1 MVKNWMLSP
10 KIWNKARM
18 ATVTIS
24 IQLCTKHPSQV
35 NSTRKRK
42 KSHTNCIEIDK
53 NVLIHKWHNYLKKK
67 NPKKSGRKTLR
78 TYKCIYCAKFKHTQK
93 NQISI
98 YQQLETKTEETIL
111 FIIALPKIKFLSIN
125 LTSTGCIL
133 KEIKEKLNRR
143 RIIVMD

>member
-1 MVKNWMLSP
+1 MFLF
-10 KIWNKARM
+10 
-18 ATVTIS
+18 
-24 IQLCTKHPSQV
+24 
-35 NSTRKRK
+35 
-42 KSHTNCIEIDK
+42 TNDIII
-53 NVLIHKWHNYLKKK
+53 LKK